1 VIASPTAINE
11 PRYPSLKAI
20 MGAKKKPLETVAAGD
35 IGIDVSLVGT
45 AGSRVQCGQFHDPPA
60 KAAGQ
65 IIEDDDT
72 DETVEKIVA
81 WLDERKLI

>member
-1 VIASPTAINE
+1 
-11 PRYPSLKAI
+11 

-35 IGIDVSLVGT
+35 IGIDPGLVGEE
-45 AGSRVQCGQFHDPPA
+45 GSRLQCGDFHDPPA

-65 IIEDDDT
+65 IIEDEDT
-72 DETVEKIVA
+72 NETVEKIVA